1 MAVLTDSAHMNLL
14 NEYVFPPRPG
24 GSIQPGDLGYYEKNG
39 GWLVQPKF
47 NESRILTHILPDG
60 EVVFWTRHKTR
71 PAPSHCDSPTLSIE
85 IKANLNLTPGLEYWI
100 DGGVMNREKG
110 AGGELVFYDVLCVGK
125 YLFLKL
131 SQEERLRALEV
142 ICRNPTDL
150 NDEGTALKVS
160 DHLWMSTCFRDNFHD
175 RLKKLL
181 EVKYVEGLMLR
192 KLSSQLDNFGKKQ
205 YEASWMKR
213 CRVK

>member
-1 MAVLTDSAHMNLL
+1 MAALTDFL
-14 NEYVFPPRPG
+14 FPPRPG
-24 GSIQPGDLGYYEKNG
+24 GSIQPGDLDYYEKSG
-39 GWLVQPKF
+39 EWVVQPKF
-47 NESRILTHILPDG
+47 NESRILTHVLPTG

-71 PAPSHCDSPTLSIE
+71 PAPSHFDSPTLSQE
-85 IKANLNLTPGLEYWI
+85 VKSRLNLIPGLEYWI

-131 SQEERLRALEV
+131 SQEERLKALDV
-142 ICRNPTDL
+142 ICGSPREL
-150 NDEGTALKVS
+150 NEEGTALKVG
-160 DHLWMSTCFRDNFHD
+160 DHLWMSTCFADGFHD
-175 RLKKLL
+175 RLKTLL
-181 EVKYVEGLMLR
+181 EVNYVEGLMLR
-192 KLSSQLDNFGKKQ
+192 KKTSQLDNFGKKQ